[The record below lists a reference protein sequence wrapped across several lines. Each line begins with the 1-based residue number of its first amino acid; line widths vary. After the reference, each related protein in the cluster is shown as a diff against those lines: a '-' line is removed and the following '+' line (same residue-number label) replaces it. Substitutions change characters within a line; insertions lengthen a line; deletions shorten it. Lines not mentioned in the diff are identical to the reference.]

1 MIQPH
6 LPAFLTRYPHVKL
19 QIIALDRPV
28 DLIHERIDI
37 ALRVRTELTSDAD
50 LIMRTL
56 GVSHRI
62 LVASPTLAAR
72 LSDDIDTLNQWPTLG
87 TSDEPGELTAAG
99 KPSGERRLIKHE
111 PRMSCGDFLAVRAA
125 AVSGRH
131 RPAAGPQ
138 LHRPAEQRRAGAG
151 FRPRRGQAGI
161 VHLVLPRA
169 GACRPRYGRLS
180 IIWQPPFRVS
190 SQPHSAPLVVTPAAY
205 GKQRRN

>member
-1 MIQPH
+1 MRADFNDYYWFAQVISHGGFAAASRALGVPKSRLSRRIFALEERLGMRLIERTSRRFRMTEVGEAFYERCRILLLDAEQAEAVVAEAKAEPHGRVRFSCPTGPVEVIQPH

-99 KPSGERRLIKHE
+99 KPSG
-111 PRMSCGDFLAVRAA
+111 SAA
-125 AVSGRH
+125 
-131 RPAAGPQ
+131 
-138 LHRPAEQRRAGAG
+138 
-151 FRPRRGQAGI
+151 
-161 VHLVLPRA
+161 
-169 GACRPRYGRLS
+169 
-180 IIWQPPFRVS
+180 
-190 SQPHSAPLVVTPAAY
+190 
-205 GKQRRN
+205 